1 MITIEIDDR
10 SVLAALAALQRKVGN
25 LSPALKEIGEDL
37 VDSTQR
43 RFAATT
49 APDGQRWAPNSQ
61 STILRYLATKA
72 GKLNAKGISMVT
84 GKRPLTGESK
94 NLNERINYQ
103 VVDGHTLLVGSPEK
117 YAAVQQFGA
126 AKGSLGKGA
135 PWGDIPARPFLGV
148 SETDERS
155 ILSVL
160 SDYLTP

>member
-61 STILRYLATKA
+61 STILRYLATGSKTTTKA
-72 GKLNAKGISMVT
+72 GKLNAKGISMVIAS
-84 GKRPLTGESK
+84 GP
-94 NLNERINYQ
+94 
-103 VVDGHTLLVGSPEK
+103 
-117 YAAVQQFGA
+117 
-126 AKGSLGKGA
+126 
-135 PWGDIPARPFLGV
+135 
-148 SETDERS
+148 
-155 ILSVL
+155 
-160 SDYLTP
+160 